1 MKKSFYLKYIE
12 NKKKTRKSNKIKQK
26 YKLDDNTII
35 IEKSSNFFI
44 RLFNLFIN
52 GMRSS
57 LKWIIYILAMIFIS
71 IGLTAIINSNIRQII
86 IDLMLGG
93 KINL

>member
-12 NKKKTRKSNKIKQK
+12 NKDKARKSNKIKQK

-52 GMRSS
+52 GMRSA
-57 LKWIIYILAMIFIS
+57 LKWILYVLAMIFIS
-71 IGLTAIINSNIRQII
+71 IGLTAIINSNIRQTII
-86 IDLMLGG
+86 NLMLGG